1 MSYLDSSQLIF
12 SETLLLRGE
21 QVVTSVEKKSW
32 GKQRIIKPPK
42 FFETWLVYLV
52 LPGCTHRTFNTHKKY
67 VVDKQTYFHDI
78 LWTISKHSSNP

>member
-1 MSYLDSSQLIF
+1 MTYLDYSQLIF
-12 SETLLLRGE
+12 SETLFLRGE

-52 LPGCTHRTFNTHKKY
+52 LPGWTPRTLAQIKSSR
-67 VVDKQTYFHDI
+67 QTNI
-78 LWTISKHSSNP
+78 LPWHTLDNK

>member
-1 MSYLDSSQLIF
+1 MTYLDYSQLIF
-12 SETLLLRGE
+12 SETLILRGE

-52 LPGCTHRTFNTHKKY
+52 LPGWTHRTLAQIKSTR
-67 VVDKQTYFHDI
+67 QTNI
-78 LWTISKHSSNP
+78 LPWHTLDNK

>member
-1 MSYLDSSQLIF
+1 MTYLDYSQLIF
-12 SETLLLRGE
+12 SETLFLRGE

-52 LPGCTHRTFNTHKKY
+52 LPGCTHRTFY
-67 VVDKQTYFHDI
+67 VCVKVSRQTNI
-78 LWTISKHSSNP
+78 LPWHTLDNK